1 MPVVKRPYVPT
12 NITVHLGAPSSDAQ
26 NVTVSFQ
33 DYIKNVASSEIY
45 PTWNESAL
53 YANIYAQISYALNRF
68 YTEFY
73 RNQGYNFDITSST
86 AYDQKFIYGRNI
98 FDNISRIVDGIFNDY
113 IRRIGY
119 IEPLA
124 AKYCNGTTVT
134 CEGLSQWGSENLA
147 QQGLNSIDILKNYY
161 GNNIEI
167 VVNAPIRDFN
177 PSYPGYALSVG
188 SRGNDVIRIQAALN
202 RISQNYPAIPKIL
215 PIDGIFGPQT
225 ENAVKEFQRVFNL
238 TVDGIVGKATWYKI
252 NSLYVGIRRLTE
264 LNAEGVKLFG
274 IDISYP
280 DAIQEGDTG
289 EKVSILQ
296 FILNILSEFYSN
308 VPPVPETGTFGPL
321 TKNSVIS
328 FQRNNGLPE
337 NGIVDDQTWN
347 VMYRQFKGIV
357 DTVMST
363 NRLND
368 IETKPYPGTV
378 LEYGSSGEDVKTLQ
392 EYLNTIY
399 LVFPTITAV
408 APTGNF
414 GANTRQAVTNYQGL
428 FNLPKTGKVDKITWD
443 SIANTYKDILAGK
456 NPHPKQNPGITL
468 KEGFSDSEYQNLPA
482 GIPVQNTN

>member
-1 MPVVKRPYVPT
+1 MPAVKRPYVPT
-12 NITVHLGAPSSDAQ
+12 NITVHLGPPDSDAQ
-26 NVTVSFQ
+26 NVTLSFQ

-53 YANIYAQISYALNRF
+53 YANIYAQISYALNRV

-73 RNQGYNFDITSST
+73 RSRGYNFDITSST

-98 FDNISRIVDGIFNDY
+98 FDNISRIVDNIFNDY
-113 IRRIGY
+113 IRRMGY

-147 QQGLNSIDILKNYY
+147 QQGYNSIDILRNYY
-161 GNNIEI
+161 GNNIEL
-167 VVNAPIRDFN
+167 VLNAPIRDLTSSF
-177 PSYPGYALSVG
+177 PGYNLSVG
-188 SRGNDVIRIQAALN
+188 SRGNDVVLIQAALN

-215 PIDGIFGPQT
+215 PIDGIFGPKT
-225 ENAVKEFQRVFNL
+225 ENAVREFQRVFNL

-252 NSLYVGIRRLTE
+252 ISLYVGIRRLSE

-280 DAIQEGDTG
+280 DAISEGNTG
-289 EKVSILQ
+289 EKVVILQ

-308 VPPVPETGTFGPL
+308 IPAVPQTGEFGPL
-321 TKNSVIS
+321 TAEAVVE
-328 FQRNNGLPE
+328 FQRSNGLPP
-337 NGIVDDQTWN
+337 NGIVDAATWE
-347 VMYRQFKGIV
+347 VMYRQFKGIT

-363 NRLND
+363 KRLND
-368 IETKPYPGTV
+368 IVTVPYPGTV

-392 EYLNTIY
+392 EYINTVY
-399 LVFPTITAV
+399 LVFPTVTAV
-408 APTGNF
+408 TPTGNF
-414 GANTRQAVTNYQGL
+414 GNNTRQAVTNYQSLFGL
-428 FNLPKTGKVDKITWD
+428 PQTGKVDKLTWD

-468 KEGFSDSEYQNLPA
+468 TEGMSDAEYQNMPA
-482 GIPVQNTN
+482 GVPVQMQ